1 MNQYG
6 KAALKAVELYKKGD
20 VKDIV
25 QAWKCAI
32 TKFTNS
38 KTSQEKGCPKDT
50 FLGLC
55 EEGFLAPIIPR
66 KKYTDSDKNK
76 IYGLRALEALRK
88 NPELAN
94 SPTALWNNI
103 ETSAEN
109 EQGQMCVVIALWKE
123 GLIK

>member
-6 KAALKAVELYKKGD
+6 KAALKAVEIYKKGD
-20 VKDIV
+20 LRNIV
-25 QAWKCAI
+25 QAWKYAI

-38 KTSQEKGCPKDT
+38 KTSQEKGCPKYT

-55 EEGFLAPIIPR
+55 EEGLLAPIVPR

-76 IYGLRALEALRK
+76 TYGLRALEALRK
-88 NPELAN
+88 KPELAE
-94 SPTALWNNI
+94 SPAALWNSI
-103 ETSAEN
+103 ETSAEK
-109 EQGQMCVVIALWKE
+109 EEGQMGVVIALWSE